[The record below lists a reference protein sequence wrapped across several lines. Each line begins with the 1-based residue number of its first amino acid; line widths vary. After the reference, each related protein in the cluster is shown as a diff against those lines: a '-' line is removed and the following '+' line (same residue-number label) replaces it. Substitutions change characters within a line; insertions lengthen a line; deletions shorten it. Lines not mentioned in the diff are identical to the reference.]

1 MECQKNQN
9 GIQIKC
15 WYFINLLQQYAADM
29 PIIILSSFGKK
40 IVNLTLLI
48 FFITVL
54 LSHAHIIMLLSMCH
68 LSCEYVHPTRS
79 SFSYI
84 IRKLRLDSWTP
95 STVTK
100 FKRHQVVNKN
110 SDWDVNNSPL
120 QRRHRWSYA
129 FCQSSICRS
138 CVFSARSKSFVMDGI
153 G

>member
-54 LSHAHIIMLLSMCH
+54 LSHAHIIMLKLWI
-68 LSCEYVHPTRS
+68 RS
-79 SFSYI
+79 PNKISFSYI